1 MDYMELVK
9 EALSFVCI
17 FIAAYLAY
25 YYAIKQ
31 LHQESVENIE
41 YAKYQAVLQAHK
53 SLYRLLRFTTDTEN
67 EDSILIWERPKDGG
81 LEATYYFRKGNIRK
95 FIKELSKEIYNE
107 GCGIFMS
114 KEALSLISEYRNF
127 VYGFMLSAQNNPQ
140 ETIRI
145 TNRES
150 VERMKKIHQNLSIEI
165 RQAINLKKRD
175 LRF

>member
-1 MDYMELVK
+1 MALVK

-114 KEALSLISEYRNF
+114 KEALSLISEYKNI
-127 VYGFMLSAQNNPQ
+127 VYGFMLSAK
-140 ETIRI
+140 TIP
-145 TNRES
+145 
-150 VERMKKIHQNLSIEI
+150 KKQ
-165 RQAINLKKRD
+165 
-175 LRF
+175 

>member
-9 EALSFVCI
+9 EAFPIICT
-17 FIAAYLAY
+17 FITAYVAY

-53 SLYRLLRFTTDTEN
+53 SLYKLLRFTTNTEN
-67 EDSILIWERPKDGG
+67 EDSILIWEKTKDGKQ
-81 LEATYYFRKGNIRK
+81 EATYYFIIKNIRK
-95 FIKELSKEIYNE
+95 FMKELSEEIYNE

-114 KEALSLISEYRNF
+114 KEVLSLISEYRNI

-150 VERMKKIHQNLSIEI
+150 IERMKKIHQNLSIEI